1 MLHLLLHTGSKRASR
16 DDPRGSSNL
25 LGMVRR
31 EGLEPSTHGLKVRY
45 SAIELPAQITSIVPV
60 YQVTGLSRVARQTC
74 PPKLH
79 LQMRNSFEQFPVTF
93 VRAFNYVEKIV
104 VDQVVQSPPEFRC
117 LLYSTRINS
126 PFACSTTMPVLVLFN
141 SSTTRT
147 QGSNVASVAPRHS
160 AVGLHRAT

>member
-1 MLHLLLHTGSKRASR
+1 MKSIAAADARWTSFLA
-16 DDPRGSSNL
+16 PV
-25 LGMVRR
+25 VRR

-60 YQVTGLSRVARQTC
+60 YPVTGLSRVARQTC
-74 PPKLH
+74 PPML
-79 LQMRNSFEQFPVTF
+79 RSFEQFPVTF
-93 VRAFNYVEKIV
+93 VRAFKYVEKIV

-117 LLYSTRINS
+117 PLCSTRINS
-126 PFACSTTMPVLVLFN
+126 PFACSTIMPGLVLFN
-141 SSTTRT
+141 SLTTRT